1 MLDLQQTYGVANT
14 EMEVAMKKIDI
25 VVPCFNEEE
34 GLQVFYDVVSGV
46 VKEIKD
52 YEWNFIFVDDGSK
65 DKTPE
70 IMRRLADKDDSV
82 KYIIFSRN
90 FGKEA
95 AMFAGFEQSDG
106 DYVVVMD
113 SDLQDDPDMLS
124 QMVAAM
130 EEGYDC
136 CATRRMDRKGEPPIR
151 SWFARRFYALMNR
164 FTEVEM
170 MDGARDYR
178 MMTRQMVDAILRVSE
193 RERFSKGIF
202 AWVGFDYKWLE
213 YKNRER
219 TLGTTKWS
227 FWKLFKYAID
237 GIIAFSTAPLKALM
251 LIGGSISA
259 GSLIFMIYKIIKTL
273 VEGVDVPGYASLVV
287 IMLFLGGLNLF
298 AVGLVGL
305 YVGNVYTEAK
315 GRPIYV
321 QKESNIE

>member
-1 MLDLQQTYGVANT
+1 
-14 EMEVAMKKIDI
+14 MKKIDI

-46 VKEIKD
+46 VKEIKA

-70 IMRRLADKDDSV
+70 IMRRLAETDDSV

-136 CATRRMDRKGEPPIR
+136 CATRRMDRKGEPPVR

-178 MMTRQMVDAILRVSE
+178 MMTRQMVDAILQVSE

-202 AWVGFDYKWLE
+202 AWVGFEYKWLE

-251 LIGGSISA
+251 FIGGSISA

-273 VEGVDVPGYASLVV
+273 IEGVDVPGYASLVV

-321 QKESNIE
+321 QKESNIVRAAQTLTD

>member
-1 MLDLQQTYGVANT
+1 
-14 EMEVAMKKIDI
+14 MKKIDI

-46 VKEIKD
+46 VKEIKA

-70 IMRRLADKDDSV
+70 IMRRLAETDDSV

-136 CATRRMDRKGEPPIR
+136 CATRRMDRKGEPPVR

-202 AWVGFDYKWLE
+202 AWVGFEYKWLE

-251 LIGGSISA
+251 FIGGSISA

-273 VEGVDVPGYASLVV
+273 IEGVDVPGYASLVV

-321 QKESNIE
+321 QKESNIVRAAQTLTD

>member
-1 MLDLQQTYGVANT
+1 
-14 EMEVAMKKIDI
+14 MKKIDI

>member
-1 MLDLQQTYGVANT
+1 
-14 EMEVAMKKIDI
+14 MKKIDI

-70 IMRRLADKDDSV
+70 IMRRLAETDDSV

-305 YVGNVYTEAK
+305 YVGNVYTEVK

-321 QKESNIE
+321 QKESNIA

>member
-1 MLDLQQTYGVANT
+1 
-14 EMEVAMKKIDI
+14 MKKIDI

-70 IMRRLADKDDSV
+70 IMRRLADTDDSV

-178 MMTRQMVDAILRVSE
+178 MMTRQMVEAILRVSE

-259 GSLIFMIYKIIKTL
+259 GALIFMIYKIIKTL

-321 QKESNIE
+321 QKESNIS

>member
-1 MLDLQQTYGVANT
+1 
-14 EMEVAMKKIDI
+14 MKKIDI

-46 VKEIKD
+46 VKEIKA

-70 IMRRLADKDDSV
+70 IMRRLAETDDSV

-136 CATRRMDRKGEPPIR
+136 CATRRMDRKGEPPVR

-178 MMTRQMVDAILRVSE
+178 MMTRQMVDAILQVSE

-202 AWVGFDYKWLE
+202 AWVGFEYKWLE

-251 LIGGSISA
+251 FIGGSISA

-273 VEGVDVPGYASLVV
+273 IEGVDVPGYASLVV

-321 QKESNIE
+321 QKESNIVQAAQTLTD

>member
-1 MLDLQQTYGVANT
+1 
-14 EMEVAMKKIDI
+14 MKKIDI

-46 VKEIKD
+46 VKEIKA

-70 IMRRLADKDDSV
+70 IMRRLAETDDSV

-136 CATRRMDRKGEPPIR
+136 CATRRMDRKGEPPVR

-202 AWVGFDYKWLE
+202 AWVGFEYKWLE

-251 LIGGSISA
+251 FIGGSISA

-273 VEGVDVPGYASLVV
+273 IEGVDVPGYASLVV

-321 QKESNIE
+321 QKESNIVQAAQTLTD

>member
-1 MLDLQQTYGVANT
+1 
-14 EMEVAMKKIDI
+14 MKKIDI
-25 VVPCFNEEE
+25 VVPCYNEEE

-46 VKEIKD
+46 VKEIKE

-65 DKTPE
+65 DRTGE
-70 IMRRLADKDDSV
+70 IMRRLAETDDSV

-95 AMFAGFEQSDG
+95 AMFAGFEQSGG

-202 AWVGFDYKWLE
+202 AWVGFEYKWLE

-251 LIGGSISA
+251 FIGGSISA

-273 VEGVDVPGYASLVV
+273 IEGVDVPGYASLVV

>member
-1 MLDLQQTYGVANT
+1 
-14 EMEVAMKKIDI
+14 MKKIDI

-70 IMRRLADKDDSV
+70 IMRRLAETDDSV

-321 QKESNIE
+321 QKESNIA

>member
-70 IMRRLADKDDSV
+70 IMRRLADTDDSV

-219 TLGTTKWS
+219 TLGSTKWS

>member
-1 MLDLQQTYGVANT
+1 
-14 EMEVAMKKIDI
+14 MKKIDI
-25 VVPCFNEEE
+25 VGPWFNEEE

-65 DKTPE
+65 DRTSE
-70 IMRRLADKDDSV
+70 IMRRLAETDDSV

-202 AWVGFDYKWLE
+202 AWVGFEYKWLE

-321 QKESNIE
+321 QKESNIG

>member
-1 MLDLQQTYGVANT
+1 
-14 EMEVAMKKIDI
+14 MKKIDI
-25 VVPCFNEEE
+25 VVPCYNEEE

-46 VKEIKD
+46 VKEMKD

-65 DKTPE
+65 DQTPE
-70 IMRRLADKDDSV
+70 IMRRLAETDDSV

-90 FGKEA
+90 FGKES
-95 AMFAGFEQSDG
+95 AMFAGFEQSQG

-202 AWVGFDYKWLE
+202 AWVGFEYKWLE

-259 GSLIFMIYKIIKTL
+259 GSLIFMVYKIIKTL
-273 VEGVDVPGYASLVV
+273 IEGVDVPGYASLVV

-321 QKESNIE
+321 QKESNIS